1 MVNLYVKLIRMG
13 RKTIDDVPEL
23 WREQVR
29 EALGE
34 EG

>member
-1 MVNLYVKLIRMG
+1 MVNLYVKLIKMG

-23 WREQVR
+23 WREAVR

-34 EG
+34 NA